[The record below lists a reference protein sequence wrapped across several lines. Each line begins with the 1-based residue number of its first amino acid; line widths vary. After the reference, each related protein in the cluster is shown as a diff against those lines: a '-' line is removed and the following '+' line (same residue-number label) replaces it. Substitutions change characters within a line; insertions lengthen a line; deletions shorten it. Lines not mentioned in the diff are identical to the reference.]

1 MSFAEL
7 ISLAKDIVTLLALLM
22 GAAISLFIFFQFA
35 PVLELRILPTW
46 TDDSKQFLVVKF
58 EVENKSR
65 VRANKPRGQI
75 QILEYPFNPGQA
87 LSQWVPFDKG
97 TTRDNE
103 QPVEWR
109 KPEQIFQST
118 RRIYPGEV
126 ISVERLYHYPQDTAI
141 IHIGLQV
148 QLEMGFVG
156 RIVTRQGS
164 GERWRQTVTRFVVK
178 QVEARGD

>member
-1 MSFAEL
+1 MSFAEV

-75 QILEYPFNPGQA
+75 QILEYPFKPGLA
-87 LSQWVPFDKG
+87 LSQWVPFDKS
-97 TTRDNE
+97 TIPDNE
-103 QPVEWR
+103 QPIVWR
-109 KPEQIFQST
+109 EPEKIFKST
-118 RRIYPGEV
+118 LQIYPGEV
-126 ISVERLYHYPQDTAI
+126 ISFERLYHYPQDTVV

-148 QLEMGFVG
+148 QLELGFAG
-156 RIVTRQGS
+156 RIITRKGKR
-164 GERWRQTVTRFVVK
+164 EAWRHTITRFVVK
-178 QVEARGD
+178 QIETRSA